1 MEANDID
8 YKNLNFR
15 SGDHI
20 LFFIFRESGSLVSL
34 YLKLLNGYIRI
45 IKAESDLKQFNAEIK
60 RPEKKLKK
68 KPYKT
73 NDPDHKLSDLDDNKG
88 IFHPGVQIDD
98 EERYMLALES
108 KESTTERNNQTGPGL
123 GILTPDQFFSR
134 LTILLAQLQAGNNSQ
149 K

>member
-15 SGDHI
+15 SDDHI

-34 YLKLLNGYIRI
+34 YLKLLNGYITI

-68 KPYKT
+68 K
-73 NDPDHKLSDLDDNKG
+73 
-88 IFHPGVQIDD
+88 
-98 EERYMLALES
+98 
-108 KESTTERNNQTGPGL
+108 
-123 GILTPDQFFSR
+123 
-134 LTILLAQLQAGNNSQ
+134 TIQNE
-149 K
+149 

>member
-1 MEANDID
+1 MTTDATLPTNELENKEANDID

-68 KPYKT
+68 K
-73 NDPDHKLSDLDDNKG
+73 
-88 IFHPGVQIDD
+88 
-98 EERYMLALES
+98 
-108 KESTTERNNQTGPGL
+108 
-123 GILTPDQFFSR
+123 
-134 LTILLAQLQAGNNSQ
+134 TIQNE
-149 K
+149 

>member
-1 MEANDID
+1 MITDATLPTNELENKEANDID

-68 KPYKT
+68 K
-73 NDPDHKLSDLDDNKG
+73 NIQN
-88 IFHPGVQIDD
+88 
-98 EERYMLALES
+98 E
-108 KESTTERNNQTGPGL
+108 
-123 GILTPDQFFSR
+123 
-134 LTILLAQLQAGNNSQ
+134 
-149 K
+149 